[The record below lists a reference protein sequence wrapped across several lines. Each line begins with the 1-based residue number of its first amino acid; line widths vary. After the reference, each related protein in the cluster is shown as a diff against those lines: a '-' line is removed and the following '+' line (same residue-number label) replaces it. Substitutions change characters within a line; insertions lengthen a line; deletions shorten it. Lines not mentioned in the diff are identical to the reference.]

1 MICDNDRKFGPV
13 SPEWQRRV
21 PLKYSECLDH
31 LLILHEMQLQRVLNG
46 YVAYFN
52 RARPHQGIRQQIPEL
67 LGEPL
72 SSDHDC
78 GNIISCSVL
87 GGLHHDYRRVA

>member
-1 MICDNDRKFGPV
+1 
-13 SPEWQRRV
+13 
-21 PLKYSECLDH
+21 
-31 LLILHEMQLQRVLNG
+31 MQLQRVLNG

-72 SSDHDC
+72 ASDHDYS
-78 GNIISCSVL
+78 NIISCSVL
-87 GGLHHDYRRVA
+87 GGLHHNYTRGA

>member
-1 MICDNDRKFGPV
+1 
-13 SPEWQRRV
+13 
-21 PLKYSECLDH
+21 
-31 LLILHEMQLQRVLNG
+31 MQLQRVLNG

-72 SSDHDC
+72 SSDHNC
-78 GNIISCSVL
+78 GNIVSCSVL
-87 GGLHHDYRRVA
+87 GGLHHNYTRAS